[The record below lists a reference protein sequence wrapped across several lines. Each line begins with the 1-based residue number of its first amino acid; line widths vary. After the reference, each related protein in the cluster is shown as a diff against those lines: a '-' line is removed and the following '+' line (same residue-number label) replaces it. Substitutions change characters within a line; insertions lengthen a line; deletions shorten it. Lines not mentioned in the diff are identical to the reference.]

1 MFKRLG
7 LGLALVVMGL
17 WLGMGRAFAQTGIS
31 FEALEIDLWP
41 EYDRPE
47 MLVIYR
53 IWLANTVKLPAQID
67 LRIPAA
73 AKIPY
78 NVAYEDTDG
87 MLYNLNYTTKVEGEW
102 LRVTFT
108 TPAPV
113 LQVEYYDPGLK
124 KEGAKRTYEYLWPG
138 DYPVKDLNVVVQ
150 QPPTATVWNL
160 SPSMGSAVKGNDGLV
175 YYHYAVGELKAG
187 TSFVLRLQYEKPDDR
202 LSAPMQSVQP
212 ITPIEKAASDLGST
226 WYTQPWVMAMGMG
239 LVLILGGM
247 VWWLTLTR
255 QRPGTA
261 TRRSRHASRATS
273 FRPVEISTTQTMYC
287 PSCGRRVQPGD
298 RFCRICGARLRQE

>member
-1 MFKRLG
+1 MLKRLG
-7 LGLALVVMGL
+7 VMFILVIVGL
-17 WLGMGRAFAQTGIS
+17 WLGMGHVMAQAGVALES
-31 FEALEIDLWP
+31 LEIDLWP

-53 IWLANTVKLPAQID
+53 MSLANTVKLPAQVE

-73 AKIPY
+73 AGAPY

-87 MLYNLNYTTKVEGEW
+87 MLYNLSYTTRVEGGW

-124 KEGAKRTYEYLWPG
+124 KEGTKRTYEYLWPG
-138 DYPVKDLNVVVQ
+138 DYAVKDLSIVVQ
-150 QPPTATVWNL
+150 QPLTATAWSL
-160 SPSMGSAVKGNDGLV
+160 TPGTASPVKGNDGLV
-175 YYHYAVGELKAG
+175 YYHYPVGELRAG

-212 ITPIEKAASDLGST
+212 IAPIESAASDLGRS
-226 WYTQPWVMAMGMG
+226 WYTLPWVMVISVGF
-239 LVLILGGM
+239 VLILAGSI
-247 VWWLTLTR
+247 WWWTLTR
-255 QRPGTA
+255 QRPGMA
-261 TRRSRHASRATS
+261 ARRSRHASRTTPS
-273 FRPVEISTTQTMYC
+273 RPRELTPSQALYC
-287 PSCGRRVQPGD
+287 PSCGRRVQAGD
-298 RFCRICGARLRQE
+298 RFCRTCGTRLQQG